1 MSAKSDLDAGL
12 MPEELIPGD
21 IPGIEAASRN
31 ASGFAN
37 QLASTVRGLK
47 YLQING
53 SDWHGQAYVAYS
65 YAHDMHLSR
74 LQDATTAFDNVSTA
88 LGTYASALRTARGTA
103 ATARHKYLEAKRAKL
118 SNPLTIHDLL
128 VNPSSVPKIT
138 MVKKGSLVVPAD
150 PMGDAVTML
159 EGARQDVDAAAS
171 DLATALNGAAKL
183 APKPHKNSVGDN
195 LKDAWK
201 GLTKPVIT
209 MGKAPFNLFGDI
221 ADLGVD
227 DPNAHDTTSVGSDIT
242 NTLLLSSLLLTRG
255 RGGATDDSILTD
267 TSTVKGEPAGLPRD
281 VLRDPSA
288 LTEAELADLAAGA
301 TPGAGTMTPADYS
314 IVGVTQ
320 RLKSYVDEA
329 AAKYDA
335 RELRLSPRQR
345 ETLIDHPNLEDAYRG
360 SKIDQWVKDQ
370 VRQDPELNKILHV
383 TKNGEAGPDFHDVGT
398 NTWWDITT
406 PGAWTRHLRSYNE
419 PFGSGIGLFTK

>member
-53 SDWHGQAYVAYS
+53 SEWHGEAYVAYS
-65 YAHDMHLSR
+65 YAHDMHLSH

-88 LGTYASALRTARGTA
+88 LHTYAGALRTARGTA
-103 ATARHKYLEAKRAKL
+103 ATARHKHIEAKRAQL
-118 SNPLTIHDLL
+118 SNPNTIDDYLLHPSKIPKLTTI
-128 VNPSSVPKIT
+128 
-138 MVKKGSLVVPAD
+138 KGSQIIPAD
-150 PMGDAVTML
+150 PMSDAVTML

-171 DLATALNGAAKL
+171 DLAAALNGAAKL

-195 LKDAWK
+195 LKDTWK

-209 MGKAPFNLFGDI
+209 IGGAPFKLVLDT
-221 ADLGVD
+221 D
-227 DPNAHDTTSVGSDIT
+227 DWLSGHGNGSDVGT
-242 NTLLLSSLLLTRG
+242 DLRNSLPLALLALSGG

-267 TSTVKGEPAGLPRD
+267 TSTVKGEPGGLPESA
-281 VLRDPSA
+281 LRDPSA

-301 TPGAGTMTPADYS
+301 TPGAGSITPTNYS

-329 AAKYDA
+329 SAKYDA
-335 RELRLSPRQR
+335 GELRLSPRQR
-345 ETLIDHPNLEDAYRG
+345 ETLIDHPNLKDAYRG

-370 VRQDPELNKILHV
+370 VRRDPELNEILHV

-406 PGAWTRHLRSYNE
+406 PDAWTRHLRSYNE